1 MGIPLVAVCADDK
14 HVSYRYLLF
23 CSLSLFFEYAVCV
36 AGFIAQDNAAWA
48 NDLADYERT
57 LEALTQASLDESF
70 TAELSAIEQCESCA
84 EGPDATSRTLEADG
98 TLFRGVSLSGF
109 RVLSESERTATLYSL
124 LQHSTRT
131 QVKFFT
137 SVLATMAQSDPL
149 SAIMSPNPAAAAAM
163 QNSLQQ
169 AQMAG
174 LRSPGAGAGGA
185 SLNYPGSVQVPA
197 INQFLAPDSANDN
210 NNGGG
215 LGGGAGSQQQN
226 PSSASAQLAAQRVK
240 NRNRISAPGTLLG
253 AGGGLNNGNGDSA
266 GDAARYIGGKLDDVI
281 ERGGSPFDE
290 PGAAAAG
297 IGLARASPRPDG
309 RPVTS
314 DFSGFANNISVPLGG
329 SAFPRSPRP
338 DETSFANSQTI
349 GLGLPSPGLDQLISP
364 LLAGANWA
372 SAVNTPQIPM
382 FATHGRQP
390 DATALNQALASTTM
404 HLASVQNE
412 LANLQLGAGAGGG
425 RPNPISLSDASQ
437 FRRTGA
443 TGPAIGPG
451 GIRSGNIYND
461 DGELVGQGQPGG
473 RAQASPMLNAGQ
485 WTRSPMVGGNDF
497 GLGLGMGQIGHDH
510 NGKSRSSCGDQASR
524 LTVSRDFASGS
535 PYTPRHGLDRASSRS
550 DRNRRSPLLRQSPS
564 PGVPPPPAAA
574 NAGGGAGAGAGVAG
588 VEDVDE
594 RVLKDVSSWLRTLRL
609 HKYTPNFQGSR
620 WQDMVN
626 MNEADLEKKG
636 VAAQGARRKLLKVRR
651 FPSS

>member
-1 MGIPLVAVCADDK
+1 
-14 HVSYRYLLF
+14 
-23 CSLSLFFEYAVCV
+23 
-36 AGFIAQDNAAWA
+36 
-48 NDLADYERT
+48 
-57 LEALTQASLDESF
+57 
-70 TAELSAIEQCESCA
+70 
-84 EGPDATSRTLEADG
+84 
-98 TLFRGVSLSGF
+98 
-109 RVLSESERTATLYSL
+109 
-124 LQHSTRT
+124 
-131 QVKFFT
+131 
-137 SVLATMAQSDPL
+137 MAQSDPL
-149 SAIMSPNPAAAAAM
+149 AGVMSPNPAAAAAM
-163 QNSLQQ
+163 QSSLQQ

-174 LRSPGAGAGGA
+174 LRSPGGMSGGAGSSA
-185 SLNYPGSVQVPA
+185 SVNYPGSVQVPA
-197 INQFLAPDSANDN
+197 INQFLAPESANDN
-210 NNGGG
+210 NTTANGG
-215 LGGGAGSQQQN
+215 
-226 PSSASAQLAAQRVK
+226 SASAQLAAQRVK

-253 AGGGLNNGNGDSA
+253 AGASASNGGGGGANA

-290 PGAAAAG
+290 PGAIGVAA
-297 IGLARASPRPDG
+297 ARASPRPDG

-314 DFSGFANNISVPLGG
+314 DFSGYANNISVPLGA

-338 DETSFANSQTI
+338 DETTFASQTI

-412 LANLQLGAGAGGG
+412 LANLQLGAGAGG

-437 FRRTGA
+437 FRRPGA
-443 TGPAIGPG
+443 G
-451 GIRSGNIYND
+451 GVRGGNMYND
-461 DGELVGQGQPGG
+461 DGELIGQGQPGA

-485 WTRSPMVGGNDF
+485 WSRSPMLGGGSDF

-510 NGKSRSSCGDQASR
+510 NGEFEEGTGARESCANRYPTQ
-524 LTVSRDFASGS
+524 GS

-564 PGVPPPPAAA
+564 PGVPPPPAATAAA

-588 VEDVDE
+588 VDDVDE

-609 HKYTPNFQGSR
+609 HKYTPNFQASR

-636 VAAQGARRKLLKVRR
+636 VAAQGARRKLLKVSRGHCLNTTSGH
-651 FPSS
+651 SS